1 MNAFVPLLITLLI
14 QSFSVL
20 SMILPVFS
28 GLHELPIMRTSCLAA
43 GPSLVQRDMSL
54 NGWRISNQE

>member
-20 SMILPVFS
+20 SMILPLFS

-43 GPSLVQRDMSL
+43 RLEASRPTHETPSIDEPL
-54 NGWRISNQE
+54 GA